1 MKQKHRARRVTRR
14 PTIRS
19 RKSRRGTATVELA
32 VCLPA
37 LALLLFGSM
46 QACDMIYLKH
56 SLTTAAYEGSLEA
69 ARPDATSATVQ
80 ARVEQV
86 MQIRGVKN
94 GSVSINAAA
103 DIKDLGV
110 GDSVRLNV
118 SAPVKQNL
126 MISGF
131 FGTPNQLSVRFDC
144 TH

>member
-1 MKQKHRARRVTRR
+1 M
-14 PTIRS
+14 
-19 RKSRRGTATVELA
+19 
-32 VCLPA
+32 CLPA
-37 LALLLFGSM
+37 LALLVFGSM

-69 ARPDATSATVQ
+69 ARPDATTATVQ
-80 ARVEQV
+80 SRVEQV
-86 MQIRGVKN
+86 MQIRGVKD
-94 GSVSINAAA
+94 GSVTITAAA

-110 GDSVRLNV
+110 GDSVRLV
-118 SAPVKQNL
+118 VRAPVKKNL